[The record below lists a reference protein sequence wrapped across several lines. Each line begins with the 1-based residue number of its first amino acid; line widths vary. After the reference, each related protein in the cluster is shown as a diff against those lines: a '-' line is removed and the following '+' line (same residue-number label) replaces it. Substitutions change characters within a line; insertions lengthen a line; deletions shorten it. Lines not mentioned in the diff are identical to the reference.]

1 MRYYVLKN
9 QEMRMNSKN
18 ANENRLFNLLNKAL
32 FHRSILSKGR
42 FVTILDL
49 LILKINAKQLI
60 SKHYFNHADI
70 IDEQLITASVSKDTI
85 LLGSAYNVGVCILDI
100 ATCLILKAH

>member
-1 MRYYVLKN
+1 MRYYVLKH

-32 FHRSILSKGR
+32 FHRSMLSKGR

-49 LILKINAKQLI
+49 LILKINAK
-60 SKHYFNHADI
+60 N
-70 IDEQLITASVSKDTI
+70 
-85 LLGSAYNVGVCILDI
+85 
-100 ATCLILKAH
+100 